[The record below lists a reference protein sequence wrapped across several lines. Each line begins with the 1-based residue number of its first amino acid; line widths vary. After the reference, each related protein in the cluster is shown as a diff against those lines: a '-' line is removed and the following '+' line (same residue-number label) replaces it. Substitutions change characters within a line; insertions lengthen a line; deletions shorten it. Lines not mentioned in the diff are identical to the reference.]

1 MDFSNL
7 YLDLQKG
14 RKLSFKTFMVW
25 VTKSI
30 YQGSMII
37 ILTILIFNESF
48 ITNIVTV
55 SFTSLI
61 FIELL
66 NIITTVKKIKCKIV
80 TSVLLS
86 LICYI
91 ISILLF
97 KDYINTSAIT
107 GIFIL
112 KVIAITAATWLPPF
126 ILIKISDCIY
136 PDPLKKMENR

>member
-25 VTKSI
+25 VAKSI

-80 TSVLLS
+80 ASVLLS

-126 ILIKISDCIY
+126 ILIKIADCIY
-136 PDPLKKMENR
+136 PDPLKKMENK

>member
-7 YLDLQKG
+7 YRDLQKG

-61 FIELL
+61 LIELL
-66 NIITTVKKIKCKIV
+66 NIVTTVKKIKFRILA
-80 TSVLLS
+80 SVLLS

-91 ISILLF
+91 ISILVF
-97 KDYINTSAIT
+97 KDYINTGAIT
-107 GIFIL
+107 GMFIL

-126 ILIKISDCIY
+126 VLTKIADCIQ
-136 PDPLKKMENR
+136 PD